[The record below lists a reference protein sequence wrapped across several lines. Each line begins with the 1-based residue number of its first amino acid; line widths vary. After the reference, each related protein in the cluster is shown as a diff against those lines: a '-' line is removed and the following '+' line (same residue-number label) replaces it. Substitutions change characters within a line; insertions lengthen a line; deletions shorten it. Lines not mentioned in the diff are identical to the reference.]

1 MCVRYPRKTERVA
14 MAHLQD
20 LLIRL
25 EPVLVVL
32 AAFSFFRSKS
42 AQRLPALATY
52 LVIRLVSLAYL
63 EVVYNFGG
71 GISATNTPRYEA
83 YFYGY
88 WITYVA
94 ITISIFFVVQE
105 VFKRVMEPVPG
116 LRRLGLMAFR
126 WISVVSIVV
135 AVGAVALP
143 NAMAMNTGTASKI
156 GPICVQMMR
165 CVSVMELCLLAFL
178 ALSIHSLGR
187 SFRSRL
193 FGIGLGF
200 GLQAAAEL
208 IYSAIPASCPGLVSF
223 SNFAQQ
229 AVASVVLVTW
239 ASYFLVREPEG
250 EGNMIVLPPSS
261 MLARWNA
268 LAKGLGQMPEPAMA
282 GAPTG
287 FFLQDIEGVVD
298 RVLAKNPVVAPR

>member
-1 MCVRYPRKTERVA
+1 MG
-14 MAHLQD
+14 HLQE
-20 LLIRL
+20 IFIKL

-32 AAFSFFRSKS
+32 AAFCFFKSKS
-42 AQRLPALATY
+42 ARRLPAMATF
-52 LVIRLVSLAYL
+52 LVVRLVSLAYL
-63 EVVYNFGG
+63 QIIFYIDPSVLTTTHTG
-71 GISATNTPRYEA
+71 AYEA

-88 WITYVA
+88 WVTYIA
-94 ITISIFFVVQE
+94 ITVSVFFVVQE

-126 WISVVSIVV
+126 WISVVSIMV

-143 NAMAMNTGTASKI
+143 NALAEHTNNPDKI
-156 GPICVQMMR
+156 GPVCVQMMR

-193 FGIGLGF
+193 FGLGAGF
-200 GLQAAAEL
+200 GLQAAADL
-208 IYSAIPASCPGLVSF
+208 IYSAIPPQCPGLLDTA
-223 SNFAQQ
+223 NFMDQT
-229 AVASVVLVTW
+229 VTLMVLVTW
-239 ASYFLVREPEG
+239 SVYFLIPEPEA
-250 EGNMIVLPPSS
+250 ERNLIVLPPQS

-268 LAKGLGQMPEPAMA
+268 LAKGLGQMPEPVTA

>member
-1 MCVRYPRKTERVA
+1 MS
-14 MAHLQD
+14 D
-20 LLIRL
+20 LVGSLFKL
-25 EPVLVVL
+25 EPVLLVIAIIV
-32 AAFSFFRSKS
+32 FFKGGMAR
-42 AQRLPALATY
+42 RMPALATY
-52 LVIRLVSLAYL
+52 FVVRLLSLVYF
-63 EVVYNFGG
+63 EVVYNLGG
-71 GISATNTPRYEA
+71 PMQNTTSVRYYF
-83 YFYGY
+83 YFYGF

-94 ITISIFFVVQE
+94 ISVSIFFVVQE
-105 VFKRVMEPVPG
+105 VFRRVMEPVPG

-143 NAMAMNTGTASKI
+143 NALADQSSNANGRI
-156 GPICVQMMR
+156 GPVCVQMMR

-208 IYSAIPASCPGLVSF
+208 IYSAIPARCPGLTSAA
-223 SNFAQQ
+223 NLIEQ
-229 AVASVVLVTW
+229 AVTLIVLVTW
-239 ASYFLVREPEG
+239 AVYFALPEPAAER
-250 EGNMIVLPPSS
+250 NMIVLPPSS

-268 LAKGLGQMPEPAMA
+268 LAKGLGQMPEPVMA
-282 GAPTG
+282 GVPTG

>member
-1 MCVRYPRKTERVA
+1 ME
-14 MAHLQD
+14 HLQEI
-20 LLIRL
+20 LIRL

-32 AAFSFFRSKS
+32 AAFSFFKSRS
-42 AQRLPALATY
+42 AQRLPAVATY
-52 LVIRLVSLAYL
+52 LVVRLVSLAFL
-63 EVVYNFGG
+63 EVVYNVGG
-71 GISATNTPRYEA
+71 PMTTTTSVRYYA
-83 YFYGY
+83 YFYGF
-88 WITYVA
+88 WVTYIA
-94 ITISIFFVVQE
+94 ITVSIFFVVQE

-143 NAMAMNTGTASKI
+143 NALALQTDSVNKI
-156 GPICVQMMR
+156 GPVCVQMMR

-200 GLQAAAEL
+200 GIEAATEL
-208 IYSAIPASCPGLVSF
+208 IFSAIPNSCPGLTSIQNVS
-223 SNFAQQ
+223 QQ
-229 AVASVVLVTW
+229 LVASIVLVTW
-239 ASYFLVREPEG
+239 AVYFLIPEPEA
-250 EGNMIVLPPSS
+250 ERNMIVLPPSS

-282 GAPTG
+282 AAQTG

>member
-1 MCVRYPRKTERVA
+1 ME
-14 MAHLQD
+14 HLQEI
-20 LLIRL
+20 LIRL
-25 EPVLVVL
+25 EPVLVTL
-32 AAFSFFRSKS
+32 AAFSFFKSRS
-42 AQRLPALATY
+42 AQRLPAMATY
-52 LVIRLVSLAYL
+52 LVVRLVWLAYL
-63 EVVYNFGG
+63 EVTYNFGG
-71 GISATNTPRYEA
+71 AITSTTSPRYEA
-83 YFYGY
+83 YFFGY
-88 WITYVA
+88 WIGYVA

-105 VFKRVMEPVPG
+105 VFKRVMEPIPG

-135 AVGAVALP
+135 AVGGVALP
-143 NAMAMNTGTASKI
+143 NALASHSTSTSKI
-156 GPICVQMMR
+156 GPICVQTMR

-200 GLQAAAEL
+200 GVQAATEL
-208 IYSAIPASCPGLVSF
+208 IFSAIPASCPGLTSL
-223 SNFAQQ
+223 SNISQQ
-229 AVASVVLVTW
+229 IVTSIVLVTW
-239 ASYFLVREPEG
+239 VAYFLLREPEADR
-250 EGNMIVLPPSS
+250 NMIVLPPSS

-268 LAKGLGQMPEPAMA
+268 LAKGLGQMPEPVVA

-298 RVLAKNPVVAPR
+298 RVLAKNPVVVPR

>member
-1 MCVRYPRKTERVA
+1 
-14 MAHLQD
+14 MAD
-20 LLIRL
+20 LVGVFFKL
-25 EPVLVVL
+25 EPVLLVL
-32 AAFSFFRSKS
+32 AIILFFKS
-42 AQRLPALATY
+42 GSARRLPALATY
-52 LVIRLVSLAYL
+52 FVVRLVSLVYF

-71 GISATNTPRYEA
+71 PMNGTTSLRYEA

-94 ITISIFFVVQE
+94 ISVSIFFVVQE

-126 WISVVSIVV
+126 WISIVSVVV

-143 NAMAMNTGTASKI
+143 QALAANTGNANKI
-156 GPICVQMMR
+156 GPVCVQMMR

-200 GLQAAAEL
+200 GLTAAAEL
-208 IYSAIPASCPGLVSF
+208 IYSAIPARCPGLTSAA
-223 SNFAQQ
+223 NLIEQT
-229 AVASVVLVTW
+229 VALVVLATW
-239 ASYFLVREPEG
+239 AAYFAAPEPAAER
-250 EGNMIVLPPSS
+250 NMIVLPPSS
-261 MLARWNA
+261 MLARWNS
-268 LAKGLGQMPEPAMA
+268 LAKGLGQMPEPVMA